1 MIILWFDVTA
11 CPCKAGQKG
20 IGREE
25 WGGGRGGRGQVF
37 NTEAQ
42 RHKGTEKCVLDRIN
56 RINRMGCS
64 PLYIFYIS
72 YTVKISSSSLCLCVS
87 VPLC

>member
-11 CPCKAGQKG
+11 CPCKADQKG
-20 IGREE
+20 DRSGRM
-25 WGGGRGGRGQVF
+25 GKGVDF
-37 NTEAQ
+37 NTETQ
-42 RHKGTEKCVLDRIN
+42 RHGGTENCVLD

-64 PLYIFYIS
+64 PLYIFYML
-72 YTVKISSSSLCLCVS
+72 YTVKISSSSLCLCVF